1 MSLQFRFKF
10 FRIRTGIGKRK
21 TRQIGYALFAILV
34 TINKKRRPSNCGLPF
49 VIDAI
54 REYIIRTNEYFRTG
68 VWREM
73 DLRAYE
79 AEQKQRDNLANK
91 VRDLQERNDNLM
103 KVSSTYYFYTAD
115 GERMFCERYKC
126 RMYPD
131 KMGMY
136 WYFKVG
142 DNPSYCLPQEISQ
155 AYHRREIS
163 IQDVY
168 FHWKETTK

>member
-1 MSLQFRFKF
+1 
-10 FRIRTGIGKRK
+10 
-21 TRQIGYALFAILV
+21 
-34 TINKKRRPSNCGLPF
+34 
-49 VIDAI
+49 
-54 REYIIRTNEYFRTG
+54 
-68 VWREM
+68 M
-73 DLRAYE
+73 DMRAYE
-79 AEQKQRDNLANK
+79 AEQKQRDNLADK

-103 KVSSTYYFYTAD
+103 RVSSTYYFYTAD

-131 KMGMY
+131 KMGIY

-163 IQDVY
+163 IQGVY
-168 FHWKETTK
+168 LHWKERR